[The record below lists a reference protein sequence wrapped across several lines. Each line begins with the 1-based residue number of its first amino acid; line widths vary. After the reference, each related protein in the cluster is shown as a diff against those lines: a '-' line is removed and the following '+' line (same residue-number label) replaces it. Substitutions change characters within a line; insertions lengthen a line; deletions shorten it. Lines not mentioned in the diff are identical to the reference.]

1 MAEGAVSIRLPEADL
16 AALKL
21 AAAERKTTISDVV
34 RDALRM
40 YLAQDS
46 AVRVMPLIDAA
57 VAKHADRLA
66 ALMCK
71 VFTVSGMAA
80 WEGRALVTILTKL
93 DPDAVWRDARAR
105 ALVDLRQPG
114 TDRWGEEDLYPPETQ
129 PAPTPGDGR

>member
-1 MAEGAVSIRLPEADL
+1 MPELAIRVRLGEADL
-16 AALKL
+16 AALNL
-21 AAAERKTTISDVV
+21 AAAERKATISDVV

-40 YLAQDS
+40 YLGQDS
-46 AVRVMPLIDAA
+46 AVRVMPLIDAV

-80 WEGRALVTILTKL
+80 WEGRALVARLTDL
-93 DPDAVWRDARAR
+93 DVDAVWRDARAR

-129 PAPTPGDGR
+129 PGPAPGDGR

>member
-1 MAEGAVSIRLPEADL
+1 MPELAIRVRLGEADL
-16 AALKL
+16 AALNL
-21 AAAERKTTISDVV
+21 AAAERKTTVSDVV

-40 YLAQDS
+40 YLGQDA

-80 WEGRALVTILTKL
+80 WQSRALVAKMTDL
-93 DPDAVWRDARAR
+93 DVDATWRDARAR

-129 PAPTPGDGR
+129 SGSPAGGGR

>member
-21 AAAERKTTISDVV
+21 AAAEQKTTVSDVV

-40 YLAQDS
+40 YLGQDS

-80 WEGRALVTILTKL
+80 WEGRALVARLTDL
-93 DPDAVWRDARAR
+93 DVDAVWRDARAR